1 MQKNQKSTAAPQK
14 RLAGGRLSYLLQY
27 KKVKNLNLRVRG
39 GEVWVSAPFGASLT
53 WIDSVVLAKEEWIQ
67 KALAKKQEAPPLC
80 DVEKARAYLEEVHR
94 QMLPLV
100 ADFAPPGV
108 TLVVKPMKSRWGVCH
123 LKKTTI
129 TLNSQLLAY
138 PRAAAEYVVLH
149 EYVHFLHPDH
159 QRGFHAEMAKRMP
172 DYRARRALLRAGTM
186 EEKPQE

>member
-14 RLAGGRLSYLLQY
+14 RLVGGRLYYLLQY

-80 DVEKARAYLEEVHR
+80 DVEKARVYLEEVHR

-100 ADFAPPGV
+100 ADFAPSGV

-123 LKKTTI
+123 LKKKTI